1 MAKQK
6 GHRIYRWE
14 QAELLATRLD
24 RPMGML
30 GVIFLFVVLGQ
41 LLVTDPFWPRTLAI
55 AGWIFWAIF
64 AAEFALR
71 AIIARSQADFWRR
84 NWWQVLFLLFPYLA
98 FSARFPGLPPAA
110 GGPCCPGERHPLG
123 RGPRFA
129 LRRQV
134 AQRPHRLAGCG
145 DRRGHPCLQ
154 PTALRDG
161 IDQRLFFGTVRDR
174 HGNDYRLRDHQH
186 GYVLQSPAADLGE
199 LLRGRVRYLGRLTR
213 RVLPPDARRS
223 EERGSR
229 TAAPVI
235 CAPPILDVP

>member
-41 LLVTDPFWPRTLAI
+41 LLVTDPFWTRTLAI

-84 NWWQVLFLLFPYLA
+84 NWWQVLFLLFPFLRFLRA
-98 FSARFPGLPPAA
+98 FQASR
-110 GGPCCPGERHPLG
+110 
-123 RGPRFA
+123 
-129 LRRQV
+129 
-134 AQRPHRLAGCG
+134 
-145 DRRGHPCLQ
+145 
-154 PTALRDG
+154 
-161 IDQRLFFGTVRDR
+161 
-174 HGNDYRLRDHQH
+174 
-186 GYVLQSPAADLGE
+186 
-199 LLRGRVRYLGRLTR
+199 LLRVGRAA
-213 RVLPPDARRS
+213 RVSGILSAGV
-223 EERGSR
+223 RGSR
-229 TAAPVI
+229 SAGRLLSGRIGWLAAVTAVVILASSQLLYAMESASDYSSALYETAIATITDSGITSTDTFSKALQLILASYSVVVFATLAGSLGAFFLQTQDEAKSKDHAPRHQ
-235 CAPPILDVP
+235 